1 MFDTLAESI
10 PDRLLDY
17 TKLHIR
23 TVGRSVD
30 HSPTDASGLKIGHLQ
45 KVLGRRASIITVLDS
60 LILLKL
66 LLQIRQK
73 PPFSMR
79 DGTEK
84 GVLHGYG
91 RH

>member
-1 MFDTLAESI
+1 M
-10 PDRLLDY
+10 
-17 TKLHIR
+17 
-23 TVGRSVD
+23 
-30 HSPTDASGLKIGHLQ
+30 Q
-45 KVLGRRASIITVLDS
+45 KVLGRRASIIAVLDF

-66 LLQIRQK
+66 PLQIQQT

-91 RH
+91 RN